1 MPAAS
6 VAVSA
11 PVPLAPE
18 VPRYLV
24 VLPTA
29 MKPVGGVNILL
40 WMVETLQ
47 AAGHPAAVLVGRPDY
62 AYAFR
67 DFAGEVLYSPDLAAL
82 LSRPLYPQGVLRRL
96 MRRIERLRAW
106 RPFARAVNPTW
117 VPRAQ
122 DVVILP
128 EFNYPEARAA
138 FAGHKA
144 ILAVQDVFGLLR
156 ARLRTAAPAPGDF
169 AAVFATSEAC
179 AAAAHAVFATPPQSF
194 RLPVAQESLRFNP
207 EKTPQIAMMPRKR
220 RQEAAMLRMLI
231 AAHPDLRDLPVVV
244 IDKMPAAEAHRLLRE
259 SLFFVSLSDQD
270 GFGLPPAE
278 AMATGSLVVGF
289 TGVGGEEFFRPDLAD
304 PIPDSDVVGLVERLA
319 ERAAQWRAD
328 PAALEARRRAASD
341 FIWSRYDADHARDS
355 FLQLWAGIDRA
366 LRG

>member
-1 MPAAS
+1 
-6 VAVSA
+6 
-11 PVPLAPE
+11 
-18 VPRYLV
+18 
-24 VLPTA
+24 
-29 MKPVGGVNILL
+29 
-40 WMVETLQ
+40 
-47 AAGHPAAVLVGRPDY
+47 
-62 AYAFR
+62 
-67 DFAGEVLYSPDLAAL
+67 
-82 LSRPLYPQGVLRRL
+82 
-96 MRRIERLRAW
+96 
-106 RPFARAVNPTW
+106 
-117 VPRAQ
+117 
-122 DVVILP
+122 
-128 EFNYPEARAA
+128 
-138 FAGHKA
+138 
-144 ILAVQDVFGLLR
+144 
-156 ARLRTAAPAPGDF
+156 
-169 AAVFATSEAC
+169 
-179 AAAAHAVFATPPQSF
+179 
-194 RLPVAQESLRFNP
+194 
-207 EKTPQIAMMPRKR
+207 
-220 RQEAAMLRMLI
+220 MLRMLI